1 MIYKLQNGLGKT
13 VLLLFILSTYVIACK
28 KDNFEEP
35 KGICPEVI
43 ATNPLNGA
51 LGVPLNQIITATL
64 NEPMDPATMGPNCF
78 EFNGPSGI
86 VLGTY
91 SYNHALATINF
102 VPTTPLEQ
110 NTTYA
115 CKIKSSIR
123 DLRGNRLQKD
133 YAWSFST
140 GIILIPIVLDTD
152 PDNLTTGVLKNQVI
166 KVFFNY
172 PMDPLSITDSSF
184 KVTANGML
192 IQGIVACIDSTATF
206 TPNTLLQPSTIY
218 MATITTNAKT
228 LNKGNLPANYSW
240 TFTTEALI
248 PPVII
253 STTPLHNALRVSLI
267 PLISAKFSVPMNGLT
282 LKDSSFYLMEGTNK
296 ILGSVSYSDSLA
308 TFTPNAPLSISKVY
322 VATVTTMAKNTEG
335 ASLPTNYSW
344 TFTTYTPLPPTVVF
358 TDPITNATAVGINKT
373 VRARFSAQMDPSTLI
388 GSNMIL
394 TLAGNP
400 VAGVVG
406 FLDSTINFNPNADLL
421 PNTLYTCSIINNVKN
436 LAGTNMTANYIW
448 SFTTAAS
455 IIAPTIILVDPLANA
470 SNVALNKNIEATF
483 AIKMDPSTMIGSNM
497 ILTRAGNPVGG
508 LVSYVDSTITFNPTS
523 NLLANTLY
531 TCTIT
536 TGVKNQA
543 GTAMAVNYVWTFTTL
558 NAIPPTV
565 ISTDPINLGT
575 NVLLNKVITATFSE
589 AMDITSITNAT
600 FTLKIGTTT
609 VTGLVNT
616 LGNTARFTPT
626 LNLLSGNTYTATITV
641 GAQNLAGTNLAN
653 DYIWTFSTKAHAG
666 PIAPNLNTVARF
678 GIIAGV
684 GVSNNAGFS
693 VINNMDVGIS
703 PGARTGVT
711 GFPPATI
718 VNGAIYASDDITPAG
733 TPAMLIQAKADLSAA
748 YLYARDA
755 VLPAPATVS
764 GDQGGLTL
772 APGIYKTATTLLV
785 QNGNLTLDAQG
796 DVNAV
801 WIFQIGSALTTVGS
815 PTGGSIILSGGAQ
828 AKNIYWQVSSSATIG
843 DFTQFKGNVLALTS
857 ITMNS
862 NAELTGRILCSNG
875 AIVMT
880 STNIINKP

>member
-1 MIYKLQNGLGKT
+1 MIYKLQNGLGKI
-13 VLLLFILSTYVIACK
+13 VLSLFILSAFVIACK
-28 KDNFEEP
+28 KDKFEES

-78 EFNGPSGI
+78 ELTGPSGI
-86 VLGTY
+86 ILGTY
-91 SYNHALATINF
+91 NYNDVLATINF
-102 VPTTPLEQ
+102 APATPLEQ

-123 DLRGNRLQKD
+123 DLRGNALQKD

-140 GIILIPIVLDTD
+140 GIILTPIVLDTD
-152 PDNLTTGVLKNQVI
+152 PDNLTTGVLKTQVI
-166 KVFFNY
+166 KAFFNY
-172 PMDPLSITDSSF
+172 PMDPNSITDSSF
-184 KVTANGML
+184 KVTANGVL
-192 IQGIVACIDSTATF
+192 IQGSVACIDSTATF
-206 TPNTLLQPSTIY
+206 TPNILLQPSTIY
-218 MATITTNAKT
+218 VATITTNAKT
-228 LNKGNLPANYSW
+228 LNKGNMPANYSW

-253 STTPLHNALRVSLI
+253 STTPLHNATGVSLI

-282 LKDSSFYLMEGTNK
+282 IKDSSFYLMEGTNK
-296 ILGSVSYSDSLA
+296 ILGSISYSDSIA
-308 TFTPNAPLSISKVY
+308 IFTPSAPLSVSKVY
-322 VATVTTMAKNTEG
+322 VATITTLVKNIEG
-335 ASLPTNYSW
+335 AALPPNYSW
-344 TFTTYTPLPPTVVF
+344 TFTTDSPLPPTVVF
-358 TDPITNATAVGINKT
+358 TDPISNATEVGINKT

-394 TLAGNP
+394 TRAGNP
-400 VAGVVG
+400 VAGVV
-406 FLDSTINFNPNADLL
+406 T
-421 PNTLYTCSIINNVKN
+421 
-436 LAGTNMTANYIW
+436 
-448 SFTTAAS
+448 
-455 IIAPTIILVDPLANA
+455 
-470 SNVALNKNIEATF
+470 
-483 AIKMDPSTMIGSNM
+483 
-497 ILTRAGNPVGG
+497 
-508 LVSYVDSTITFNPTS
+508 YVDSTITFNPIS
-523 NLLANTLY
+523 NLLPNTLY

-543 GTAMAVNYVWTFTTL
+543 GTAMAANYVWTFTTL

-565 ISTDPINLGT
+565 ISTDPINLAT
-575 NVLLNKVITATFSE
+575 NVLLNKVVTATFSE
-589 AMDITSITNAT
+589 AMDVTSLTNAT
-600 FTLKIGTTT
+600 FTLKIGATT
-609 VTGLVNT
+609 VAGVVNMI
-616 LGNTARFTPT
+616 GNTARFTPT
-626 LNLLSGNTYTATITV
+626 LNLLSGNTYTATIKI

-653 DYIWTFSTKAHAG
+653 DFVWTFSTKAPAG

-718 VNGAIYASDDITPAG
+718 VNGAIYASDDITPPG
-733 TPAMLIQAKADLSAA
+733 TPAMLIQAKADLTAA
-748 YLYARDA
+748 YLFARDA

-772 APGIYKTATTLLV
+772 APGIYKSATTLLV

-801 WIFQIGSALTTVGS
+801 WIFQIGSALTTIGS

-828 AKNIYWQVSSSATIG
+828 AKNIYWQVGSSATIG
-843 DFTQFKGNVLALTS
+843 DNTQFKGNVLALTS

-862 NAELTGRILCSNG
+862 NAVLTGRILCSNG
-875 AIVMT
+875 AVVMT